1 MNAGLCSWGD
11 TQNLGLMCSKLSKV
25 YEDRY
30 FFVTFDI
37 KRCQM
42 SNHNVCTM
50 LKAKLRFLNRRGW
63 LCKALI

>member
-1 MNAGLCSWGD
+1 
-11 TQNLGLMCSKLSKV
+11 MCSKLSKV

-42 SNHNVCTM
+42 VQNVKPQR
-50 LKAKLRFLNRRGW
+50 LYHAQGEAPLFKSKGL
-63 LCKALI
+63 ALQGFDLERAR